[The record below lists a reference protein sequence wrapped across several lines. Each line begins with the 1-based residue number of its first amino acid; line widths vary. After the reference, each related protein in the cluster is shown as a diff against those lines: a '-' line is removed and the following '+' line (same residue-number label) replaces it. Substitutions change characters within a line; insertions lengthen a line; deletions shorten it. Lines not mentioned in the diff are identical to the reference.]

1 MRRLNYKDF
10 AKKTFLFF
18 ITFFIVFQGIARSD
32 SFSSLNNKGN
42 KHYNKGLYDK
52 ALKYYQEA
60 EIKNPTSPELSY
72 NLGNVF
78 YQKQDYKEALL
89 KYYQATD
96 LKDSLAQAN
105 TYYNLGNT
113 FYRTGKYQEAIGAY
127 QKCLEINPGD
137 EDAKYNLELVKKK
150 MEKMLENEKKRQ
162 EEQKEDKK
170 EEEQKPKEEKGQQK
184 EPSESEKEKQK
195 EKESLGKDR
204 EKERKEEKKKKPP
217 PPKEGMTKED
227 AQRILNS
234 IKDDEKELQKQ
245 KKRFLS
251 KKIIKVGKD
260 W

>member
-18 ITFFIVFQGIARSD
+18 ITFFIVFQGIARPD

-42 KHYNKGLYDK
+42 KHYNRGLYDK

-78 YQKQDYKEALL
+78 YQKQDYKKALL

-162 EEQKEDKK
+162 EQKEDKK
-170 EEEQKPKEEKGQQK
+170 EEEQKPEEEKGQQK
-184 EPSESEKEKQK
+184 EPVRQGEEKQK
-195 EKESLGKDR
+195 KKESLGKDR
-204 EKERKEEKKKKPP
+204 EKERQEEKKIQPLPP
-217 PPKEGMTKED
+217 EEDMTKED

-245 KKRFLS
+245 KKKFLS
-251 KKIIKVGKD
+251 KKTIKVGKD